1 MTVKQLVVSGCICAI
16 TVIVPAACAAT
27 RECVAGKPTAASY
40 TWNFRKEA
48 DGIFQDIQSDALRA
62 RSHAD
67 HLDRFVADPDLSWE
81 AHADQL
87 AQLRSE
93 INDIGNRLCRLE
105 TIRRVVAPWQQRSI
119 DHIARSVQLM
129 ADNTEDA
136 ILFLDNNEQ
145 ILWSPTYQSYVQN
158 LFNEAGDLTASVGN
172 AVEYAKV
179 NTEYH
184 ELRHDIGVRARS

>member
-1 MTVKQLVVSGCICAI
+1 MTLKQLVVNGCICAI
-16 TVIVPAACAAT
+16 TAIVPAACAAT
-27 RECVAGKPTAASY
+27 RECVAGRPTAASY
-40 TWNFRKEA
+40 TWNFRQEA
-48 DGIFQDIQSDALRA
+48 DGIFQDIQSDAVQA

-67 HLDRFVADPDLSWE
+67 YLDRFVAEPDLSWE

-87 AQLRSE
+87 AQLQSE

-129 ADNTEDA
+129 ADNAQDA
-136 ILFLDNNEQ
+136 ILFLNNNQET
-145 ILWSPTYQSYVQN
+145 LWSPAYRRYVQN
-158 LFNEAGDLTASVGN
+158 LCNEAGDLTASVGN

-184 ELRHDIGVRARS
+184 ELRRDIGVKARS